1 MNFYVILLRL
11 LHIFGGVFWVGAAGT
26 HILFIEPAARATKP
40 ESGRFMQALM
50 VRQRLPISISISSWI
65 TIISGLLLY
74 WRGSSGFQISW
85 ITSSMGLAFTISA
98 LAAFLSFFIGMLV
111 LGPTAKK
118 MGAISQGIGP
128 GGPTD
133 EQRRSLGD
141 LEARMHS
148 AGKVDLVFLVI
159 ALLGMAV
166 ARYFWI

>member
-74 WRGSSGFQISW
+74 WRASSGFQISW

-111 LGPTAKK
+111 SVQLLKK
-118 MGAISQGIGP
+118 WVPSARGS
-128 GGPTD
+128 D
-133 EQRRSLGD
+133 LGD
-141 LEARMHS
+141 PRMNS
-148 AGKVDLVFLVI
+148 
-159 ALLGMAV
+159 AV
-166 ARYFWI
+166 AWAIWKPACILQARWTWCFW